1 MPRRGERVFL
11 RRWQQRGHGEW
22 RPLVERITLMSL
34 KRLCGT
40 CGFEEANT
48 FKLHSLRH
56 SFCSMCARNN
66 ISYKYALM
74 WLGHRDSQ
82 MLDYY
87 YHAFDETAE
96 AAMRTINYPAPV
108 PHDGVLDFVI

>member
-1 MPRRGERVFL
+1 MCRE
-11 RRWQQRGHGEW
+11 
-22 RPLVERITLMSL
+22 
-34 KRLCGT
+34 
-40 CGFEEANT
+40 CGFEDAER

-56 SFCSMCARNN
+56 AFCSMCARNN

-96 AAMRTINYPAPV
+96 AAIRTINYPLPTSAASA
-108 PHDGVLDFVI
+108 LEYSI